1 MWSDKETTEDL
12 LGYTVHASLLKSV
25 VTNDKNLPI
34 TVGLYGDWGSGK
46 TSILK
51 ILEEELKNDN
61 DTVVVYFDG
70 WSFESFDDAKMALIQ
85 GIVDALE
92 KDKRFFAKV
101 GDKATETYEALKKAF
116 DKLKKSISWM
126 RVLKFS
132 AKTVI
137 PVATAATTGGA
148 SLIIPMLLSAFK
160 DHQDDLGELLTGDK
174 AEQFLKDTLNAEH
187 EEKKYEVV
195 REFRKDFKDLIDKS
209 KQGKIVVLIDDLDR
223 CLPHHIIENLEAIKL
238 FLNVPK
244 TAFVIAADSYIVTNA
259 IKSEY
264 KEIINAASEERP
276 QLGDSYMEKFIQV
289 PYKIPSLSPKEV
301 ETYVTLLF
309 CQSILDDTLFKKV
322 REDFA
327 IFTKDNKFDCYGWAN
342 IQTLLKSEIPTGLG
356 ETIGF
361 VTRFSS
367 IIGNS
372 MKWNPRLIKRFLNAF
387 EMRSSLLE
395 QSGITD
401 IKSKFALLKLMLIE
415 QKHVEQFKQLN
426 SWVMS
431 NLSTPPE
438 LRVIE
443 DYADGKGEELGEHQD
458 WNNPDLIKLVSEAPK
473 FSEVDMRELFW
484 VSRDIIV
491 EQMSGLSL
499 VSTRVRGVFN
509 RAYNASTDNVRENVC
524 KNEVAA
530 MSANDLEELFDL
542 IDSKILTEPTEKE
555 GYNVYF
561 FCIMHGV
568 ERAYMRMLGVLG
580 RIDTTKI
587 PYSLGNKFKAI
598 LVRYNRDK
606 KLTELLEKN
615 KRLMRSINGN

>member
-12 LGYTVHASLLKSV
+12 LGYTVHASLLRNV
-25 VTNDKNLPI
+25 VTNEKNLPI
-34 TVGLYGDWGSGK
+34 TIGLYGDWGSGK

-92 KDKRFFAKV
+92 KDERFFAKV

-116 DKLKKSISWM
+116 AKLKKSISWM

-132 AKTVI
+132 VKTVI

-160 DHQDDLGELLTGDK
+160 DHQEDLGELLTGNK
-174 AEQFLKDTLNAEH
+174 AEQFLKDTLNAKD

-195 REFRKDFKDLIDKS
+195 REFRKDFEDLIDKS
-209 KQGKIVVLIDDLDR
+209 KLGKIVVLIDDLDR
-223 CLPHHIIENLEAIKL
+223 CLPRHIIENLEAIKL

-264 KEIINAASEERP
+264 RDIIDAASEERP
-276 QLGDSYMEKFIQV
+276 QLGNSYMEKFIQL
-289 PYKIPSLSPKEV
+289 PYKIPTLSPKEV

-309 CQSILDDTLFKKV
+309 CQSILDNTLFKKV

-327 IFTKDNKFDCYGWAN
+327 TFTRENKFDRYGWTN
-342 IQTLLKSEIPTGLG
+342 IQKLLKREIPTGLG
-356 ETIGF
+356 ETLGF

-372 MKWNPRLIKRFLNAF
+372 LKWNPRLIKRLLNAY

-401 IKSKFALLKLMLIE
+401 MKSKFALLKLMLIE
-415 QKHVEQFKQLN
+415 QKHEDQFKQLN

-431 NLSTPPE
+431 NPSMPSE

-443 DYADGKGEELGEHQD
+443 DYADGKSKDLSEHQD
-458 WNNPDLIKLVSEAPK
+458 WNSPDLMKLVSETPK
-473 FSEVDMRELFW
+473 FSEVDMKELFW

-499 VSTRVRGVFN
+499 VSTRIRGVFN
-509 RAYNASTDNVRENVC
+509 HAYNASTDTIRENVC
-524 KNEVAA
+524 KNEIAEL
-530 MSANDLEELFDL
+530 SSNDLEELYDL
-542 IDSKILTEPTEKE
+542 IDSKILTEPTDKE
-555 GYNVYF
+555 GYSVYY
-561 FCIMHGV
+561 FCIMHEV
-568 ERAYMRMLGVLG
+568 ERAYIRMLSALG
-580 RIDTTKI
+580 RIDTSKI

-598 LVRYNRDK
+598 LEKYNNDK
-606 KLTELLEKN
+606 KLMELLEKN

>member
-92 KDKRFFAKV
+92 KDERFFAKV

-116 DKLKKSISWM
+116 AKLKKSISWM

-132 AKTVI
+132 
-137 PVATAATTGGA
+137 
-148 SLIIPMLLSAFK
+148 
-160 DHQDDLGELLTGDK
+160 GELLTGNK
-174 AEQFLKDTLNAEH
+174 AEQFLKDTLNAED

-195 REFRKDFKDLIDKS
+195 REFRNDFEDLIDKS
-209 KQGKIVVLIDDLDR
+209 KLGKIVVLIDDLDR
-223 CLPHHIIENLEAIKL
+223 CLPRHIIENLEAIKL

-264 KEIINAASEERP
+264 RDIIDAALEERP
-276 QLGDSYMEKFIQV
+276 QLGNSYMEKFIQL
-289 PYKIPSLSPKEV
+289 PYKIPTLSPKEV

-309 CQSILDDTLFKKV
+309 CQSILDNTLFKKV

-327 IFTKDNKFDCYGWAN
+327 TFTRENKFDRYGWTN
-342 IQTLLKSEIPTGLG
+342 IQKLLKREIPTGLG
-356 ETIGF
+356 ETLGF

-372 MKWNPRLIKRFLNAF
+372 LKWNPRLIKRFLNAY

-401 IKSKFALLKLMLIE
+401 MKSKFALLKLMLIE
-415 QKHVEQFKQLN
+415 QKHEDQFKQLN

-431 NLSTPPE
+431 YPSTPSE

-443 DYADGKGEELGEHQD
+443 DYADGKSKDLGEHQD
-458 WNNPDLIKLVSEAPK
+458 WNSPDLMKLVSETPK
-473 FSEVDMRELFW
+473 FSEVDMKELFW

-499 VSTRVRGVFN
+499 VSTRIRGVFN
-509 RAYNASTDNVRENVC
+509 HAYNASTDTIRENVC
-524 KNEVAA
+524 KNEIAEL
-530 MSANDLEELFDL
+530 SSNDLEELYDL
-542 IDSKILTEPTEKE
+542 IDSKILTEPTDKE
-555 GYNVYF
+555 GYSVYY
-561 FCIMHGV
+561 FCIMHEV
-568 ERAYMRMLGVLG
+568 ERAYIRMLSALG
-580 RIDTTKI
+580 RIDTSKI

-598 LVRYNRDK
+598 LEKYNNDK
-606 KLTELLEKN
+606 KLMELLEKN

>member
-1 MWSDKETTEDL
+1 
-12 LGYTVHASLLKSV
+12 
-25 VTNDKNLPI
+25 
-34 TVGLYGDWGSGK
+34 
-46 TSILK
+46 
-51 ILEEELKNDN
+51 
-61 DTVVVYFDG
+61 
-70 WSFESFDDAKMALIQ
+70 
-85 GIVDALE
+85 LE
-92 KDKRFFAKV
+92 KDERFFAKV

-116 DKLKKSISWM
+116 AKLKKSINWM

-132 AKTVI
+132 VKTVI

-148 SLIIPMLLSAFK
+148 PLIIPMLLSAFK
-160 DHQDDLGELLTGDK
+160 NHQDDLGEILTGDK
-174 AEQFLKDTLNAEH
+174 AEQFLKDTLNVED

-195 REFRKDFKDLIDKS
+195 REFRKDFEDLIDKS

-223 CLPHHIIENLEAIKL
+223 CLPRHIIENLEAIKL

-244 TAFVIAADSYIVTNA
+244 TAFIIAADSYIVTNA

-264 KEIINAASEERP
+264 KDIIDAASEERP
-276 QLGDSYMEKFIQV
+276 QLGNSYMEKFIQL
-289 PYKIPSLSPKEV
+289 PYKIPTLSPKEV

-309 CQSILDDTLFKKV
+309 CQSLLDKTTFKKV

-327 IFTKDNKFDCYGWAN
+327 TFTKENKFDRYGWSN
-342 IQTLLKSEIPTGLG
+342 IQKLLNREIPTGLG

-372 MKWNPRLIKRFLNAF
+372 LKWNPRLIKRFLNAY

-401 IKSKFALLKLMLIE
+401 MKSKFALLKLMLIE
-415 QKHVEQFKQLN
+415 QKHEDQFKQLN

-431 NLSTPPE
+431 NPSTPPE

-443 DYADGKGEELGEHQD
+443 DYADGKSKDLGEHQG
-458 WNNPDLIKLVSEAPK
+458 WNSPDLMKLVSETPK
-473 FSEVDMRELFW
+473 FSEVDMKELFW

-499 VSTRVRGVFN
+499 VSTRIRGVFN
-509 RAYNASTDNVRENVC
+509 HAYNASTDTVRENVC
-524 KNEVAA
+524 KNEIAEL
-530 MSANDLEELFDL
+530 SSNDLEELYDL
-542 IDSKILTEPTEKE
+542 IDSKILTEPTDKE
-555 GYNVYF
+555 GYSVYY
-561 FCIMHGV
+561 FCIMHEV
-568 ERAYMRMLGVLG
+568 ERAYIRMLSALG
-580 RIDTTKI
+580 RIDTSKI
-587 PYSLGNKFKAI
+587 PYPLGNKFRAI
-598 LVRYNRDK
+598 LEKYNNDK
-606 KLTELLEKN
+606 KLVELLEKN